1 MDEEIL
7 EEAMLWV
14 VDEEGV
20 VSWAEETVTTT

>member
-14 VDEEGV
+14 ADEEGV